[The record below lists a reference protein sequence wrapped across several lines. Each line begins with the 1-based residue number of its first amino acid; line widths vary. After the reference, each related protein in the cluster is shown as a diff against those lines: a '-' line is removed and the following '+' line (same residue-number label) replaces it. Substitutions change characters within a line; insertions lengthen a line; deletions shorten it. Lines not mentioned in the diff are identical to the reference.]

1 MRKAAVF
8 LISAALLSAVAGC
21 GGAEEGNTTNAA
33 TVQVTPEARETS
45 GEEQAVSEGSRNEE
59 AALENTDSAQNEE
72 SSESGDPS
80 GGSGV
85 LIVYFS
91 VPEDVDISGV
101 DAVAGASIV
110 VRDGE
115 KLGNT
120 EYVAG
125 RIQETIGGDLFR
137 IETVDPYPLDH
148 DPLVDQAA
156 DEQDENA
163 RPQLA
168 SHIENLD
175 QYETILLGYPN
186 WWGDLPMPLYSF
198 LEEYDLGGKTV
209 IPFVTHGGSR
219 ASRTIDTIAELEP
232 EAQIYGDALVVSRED
247 VADSE
252 DTVADWARGLEIK
265 N

>member
-1 MRKAAVF
+1 M
-8 LISAALLSAVAGC
+8 
-21 GGAEEGNTTNAA
+21 
-33 TVQVTPEARETS
+33 
-45 GEEQAVSEGSRNEE
+45 
-59 AALENTDSAQNEE
+59 
-72 SSESGDPS
+72 
-80 GGSGV
+80 
-85 LIVYFS
+85 
-91 VPEDVDISGV
+91 
-101 DAVAGASIV
+101 
-110 VRDGE
+110 
-115 KLGNT
+115 
-120 EYVAG
+120 
-125 RIQETIGGDLFR
+125 FR

-163 RPQLA
+163 RPLLA

-252 DTVADWARGLEIK
+252 DTVADWARGLAIK
-265 N
+265 D